1 MAFIQ
6 ERVELF
12 IIVSIY
18 KYILKNLL
26 HIFSFQSYIK
36 IMKSLHLLNIEH
48 NMCHVLNLVHRASD
62 NVTIKIFHEDI
73 TQRFLQAF
81 LLLLSFRI
89 LN

>member
-1 MAFIQ
+1 
-6 ERVELF
+6 
-12 IIVSIY
+12 
-18 KYILKNLL
+18 
-26 HIFSFQSYIK
+26 
-36 IMKSLHLLNIEH
+36 MKSLHLLNIEH